1 MQRHLDVTHPRIE
14 EYLLRVSPP
23 RDPILEEMESLAS
36 RRGFPIVGPLV
47 GGLLH
52 LITRS
57 LGARRVLDLGSGFG
71 YSAVWFARAMGPEG
85 RVVATEASR
94 ENATLAERFLS
105 GAGVADRVDYRV
117 GDALEIAQGL
127 DGPFDVVF
135 NDIDKQHYPR
145 TLSVAN
151 RLLRIGGLFISD
163 NMLWFGSVVEENQ
176 EETTRGVR
184 ELTRMLY
191 ASPHFITS
199 LIPLRDGVTLSLRV
213 G

>member
-14 EYLLRVSPP
+14 EYLLRIAPP
-23 RDPILEEMESLAS
+23 RDSVLQEMEALAS

-52 LITRS
+52 LMARS
-57 LGARRVLDLGSGFG
+57 VGARRVLELGSGFG
-71 YSAVWFARAMGPEG
+71 YSAVWFARAVGPEG
-85 RVVATEASR
+85 RVVATEGSR
-94 ENATLAERFLS
+94 ENATLAEQFLS
-105 GAGVADRVDYRV
+105 QAGVAERVDYRV
-117 GDALEIAQGL
+117 GDALEIARDL
-127 DGPFDVVF
+127 DGPFDIVF

-145 TLSVAN
+145 TFPLAS

-163 NMLWFGSVVEENQ
+163 NMLWFGSVVDENP

-184 ELTRMLY
+184 ELTRMLA